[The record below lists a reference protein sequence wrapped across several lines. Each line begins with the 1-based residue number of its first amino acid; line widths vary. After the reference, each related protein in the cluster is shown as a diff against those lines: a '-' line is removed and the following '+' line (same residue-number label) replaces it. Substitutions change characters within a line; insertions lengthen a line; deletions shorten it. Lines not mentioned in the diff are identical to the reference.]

1 MIHTL
6 FHPAPPGLPVPVRP
20 HQGSDSVRREILQTD
35 WKKICN
41 LDDDSLVRAGA
52 LWLHGFLDDSH
63 QIVQKDS
70 SAEASYWHALMHRSE
85 GDFSNSM
92 YWFLKV
98 GRHAVYAALWQGVE
112 ELDASGESSQKAL
125 RTLLKDRQWNPQRF
139 VDLCQTAYEGR
150 FDDLNL
156 LQRVAAVE
164 YNLLMGFVLDQ
175 QASH

>member
-1 MIHTL
+1 
-6 FHPAPPGLPVPVRP
+6 
-20 HQGSDSVRREILQTD
+20 
-35 WKKICN
+35 
-41 LDDDSLVRAGA
+41 
-52 LWLHGFLDDSH
+52 
-63 QIVQKDS
+63 
-70 SAEASYWHALMHRSE
+70 MHRSE

-156 LQRVAAVE
+156 LQRIAAVE